1 MSDWYWFYTQ
11 QDREEARRD
20 RRFKTGELVHDSKPQ
35 GDQTRPLGRLRAA
48 LRRAFGRMQA
58 R

>member
-20 RRFKTGELVHDSKPQ
+20 MRFKTGELVHDSKPQ
-35 GDQTRPLGRLRAA
+35 GEQSGSLGRLRAA
-48 LRRAFGRMQA
+48 LRRARGRMHTA
-58 R
+58 